1 MNNRLYYK
9 YSKYKDKIINKKIP
23 YIIELPFIFYR
34 CHVINNIHFGLRKSQ
49 ECLEKQD
56 YYYEGVTKDLSNYIK
71 QYSICN
77 INNNLKKAKIPLYPI
92 IEEGPKFRIE
102 MDLWYLDDDIARIS
116 KYNYVLDILDHFSK
130 WVFSY
135 PLITKN
141 ANEIL
146 ICLRKYILSFGIV
159 KKL

>member
-1 MNNRLYYK
+1 MNDRLYYK

-49 ECLEKQD
+49 EYLEKQD

-77 INNNLKKAKIPLYPI
+77 INNNLKKSKIPLYPI

-116 KYNYVLDILDHFSK
+116 KYNYILDHFSK

-135 PLITKN
+135 LLITKN
-141 ANEIL
+141 AYEIL
-146 ICLRKYILSFGIV
+146 ICLRKYIIS
-159 KKL
+159 